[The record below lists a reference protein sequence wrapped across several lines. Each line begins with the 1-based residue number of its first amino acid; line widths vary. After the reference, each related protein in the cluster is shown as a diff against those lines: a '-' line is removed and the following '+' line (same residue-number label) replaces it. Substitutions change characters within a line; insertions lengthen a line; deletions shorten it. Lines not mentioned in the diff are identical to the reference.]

1 MRENPSAE
9 GSGSLQKNIERT
21 VQTSG
26 FRERGFRPSPWATK
40 ASLSDARCQ
49 ALAGRE
55 FGSLT
60 RLAKR
65 VKHKPDESFENSF
78 KRSGLNLVT
87 ETFTIGKMLSDFN
100 SFLQSDSVK
109 INVSKESEIHGHY
122 RCSIVSCEN
131 IELGFG
137 IHHKADI
144 SKELAYENVRQLF
157 RANGQNLKII
167 SAARVLNGGLL
178 QCQLTISNQI
188 GNISKVG

>member
-40 ASLSDARCQ
+40 ASLSGARCQ
-49 ALAGRE
+49 AHAGRE

-78 KRSGLNLVT
+78 IPAARLGQTDLNPKPAPGAVVSMPYNRCPKEEHPVGGGGNAFGQMLFARSPGQ
-87 ETFTIGKMLSDFN
+87 
-100 SFLQSDSVK
+100 QSPTCRD
-109 INVSKESEIHGHY
+109 HGQPA
-122 RCSIVSCEN
+122 IQV
-131 IELGFG
+131 G
-137 IHHKADI
+137 IT
-144 SKELAYENVRQLF
+144 VRQRRQSANYLVRNDSDRTTSTIRSRKPWPCS
-157 RANGQNLKII
+157 RASEAIF
-167 SAARVLNGGLL
+167 
-178 QCQLTISNQI
+178 LTICRSA
-188 GNISKVG
+188 